1 MNSSLGTEESENRPG
16 TLAARLRAAIDE
28 AGGPTR
34 VARLADL
41 SINNLNRWLAAK
53 NDIKSAD
60 LVRLADVMD
69 LSVEWLAAGRGEM
82 RRQPPIPP
90 QPAQPAP
97 APDAAQIIDL
107 QRFSKAL
114 EMTMLAFNDRDGP
127 RNWAHVARL
136 TLTIYDALLDPTVEH
151 QQLARVLSAPFA
163 APKPDGA

>member
-1 MNSSLGTEESENRPG
+1 M
-16 TLAARLRAAIDE
+16 AIDG
-28 AGGPTR
+28 AGTIAL
-34 VARLADL
+34 VARQCSIPIRTVTRWLSGHADLKTSDLVKLADAL
-41 SINNLNRWLAAK
+41 DVSI
-53 NDIKSAD
+53 
-60 LVRLADVMD
+60 
-69 LSVEWLAAGRGEM
+69 EWLASGRGEM

-97 APDAAQIIDL
+97 APDASQIIDL

-163 APKPDGA
+163 APKSDGA